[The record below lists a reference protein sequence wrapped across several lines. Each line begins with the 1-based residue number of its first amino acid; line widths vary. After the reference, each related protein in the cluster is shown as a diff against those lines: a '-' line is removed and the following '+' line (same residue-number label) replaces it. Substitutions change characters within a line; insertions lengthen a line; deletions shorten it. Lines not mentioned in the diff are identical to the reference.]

1 MKTIVLSQQSPK
13 IDYPLK
19 TLRRAE
25 LALKD
30 SPFCLPLFIAMR
42 MGSVPLPLMAN
53 QSGVLEDYTEKFLSE
68 RRVETELTWL
78 IQVGLLRREVDG
90 QGITDSFRLTPLGK
104 YLVEQWENQ
113 DPSWKKN
120 FLGATT
126 EQSISAL
133 VSLVLLD
140 LSELWILVNLLK

>member
-53 QSGVLEDYTEKFLSE
+53 QSGLLEGYTEKFLSE

-104 YLVEQWENQ
+104 YLVAQWENQ
-113 DPSWKKN
+113 GPLWKKIT
-120 FLGATT
+120 LG
-126 EQSISAL
+126 QR
-133 VSLVLLD
+133 
-140 LSELWILVNLLK
+140 LSNRFQRWFPWFF

>member
-1 MKTIVLSQQSPK
+1 MKTTVLFQQSPE
-13 IDYPLK
+13 IDYPVK

-25 LALKD
+25 FALKD
-30 SPFCLPLFIAMR
+30 SPFCLVLFMAMR

-53 QSGVLEDYTEKFLSE
+53 QSGLLEGYTEKFLSE
-68 RRVETELTWL
+68 RRVETELSWL

-113 DPSWKKN
+113 GPLWKKIT
-120 FLGATT
+120 LG
-126 EQSISAL
+126 QR
-133 VSLVLLD
+133 
-140 LSELWILVNLLK
+140 LSNRFQRWFPWFF